1 MKTLLPLGT
10 VVSLAGID
18 HRIMILGYARYK
30 EGDMSHIYDYVGCY
44 YPEGFISA
52 DKTVIFDHSM
62 VQNLYYIGFNNED
75 SAQFMNKVASVIEE
89 SEQNVPGEVVI
100 GAEQTDINE

>member
-18 HRIMILGYARYK
+18 HRIMVVGYARYK
-30 EGDMSHIYDYVGCY
+30 EGDTSHIYDYVGCY
-44 YPEGFISA
+44 YPEGFVGA

-62 VQNLYYIGFNNED
+62 VESLYYIGFNNEEA
-75 SAQFMNKVASVIEE
+75 AQFMNKVVSAIENAT
-89 SEQNVPGEVVI
+89 QGVPAEAVV
-100 GAEQTDINE
+100 GAEE